1 MNNVNE
7 NKKNRVKLIKHF
19 IKDLSFENPQSI
31 NEIKQDY
38 NNDNNI
44 DANLNIMHETYKNNY
59 FSLVLKYILDCTSK
73 KNNKKLCRLELEYF
87 GFFKIIN
94 KDKTDQKELTEY
106 GLNLILPYTKDIIE
120 DITRRGGS
128 FPISL
133 NSIDLNIIKN

>member
-7 NKKNRVKLIKHF
+7 NKNGVKLIKHF

-87 GFFKIIN
+87 GFFKITN